1 MISYG
6 EAFLDNALRPG
17 TRSKLLCDSGAPK
30 EIEGHL
36 HEILIVD
43 DERHIRELLARW
55 IGAEGLSISQSANA
69 EDALSLMSERQIA
82 VVLIDKDMPGH
93 DGTWL
98 IEQIQKR
105 HPGVAMI
112 LATGDPTVPP
122 RVSMS
127 TGVLNYLVKPFK
139 HEMVVAAVKDAV
151 RWHEAQ
157 AQRRHEGAADSI
169 DTWLQ
174 QGGADRPPKGET

>member
-1 MISYG
+1 VC
-6 EAFLDNALRPG
+6 FV
-17 TRSKLLCDSGAPK
+17 APK
-30 EIEGHL
+30 EIEVHV

-55 IGAEGLSISQSANA
+55 IGDEDFAISESANA
-69 EDALSLMSERQIA
+69 EHALSLMSERPIA

-105 HPGVAMI
+105 HPGVAML
-112 LATGDPTVPP
+112 LATGDPAVAP

-127 TGVLNYLVKPFK
+127 TGVLDYLVKPFTR
-139 HEMVVAAVKDAV
+139 EMVVAAVKDAV
-151 RWHEAQ
+151 RWHEAA
-157 AQRRHEGAADSI
+157 AQRPHEGAADSI

-174 QGGADRPPKGET
+174 QGGADRPRKSDSQTD

>member
-1 MISYG
+1 LS
-6 EAFLDNALRPG
+6 D
-17 TRSKLLCDSGAPK
+17 
-30 EIEGHL
+30 
-36 HEILIVD
+36 ILIVD

-55 IGAEGLSISQSANA
+55 IGDEGFAITQAADAESA
-69 EDALSLMSERQIA
+69 LTLMSERPIA

-98 IEQIQKR
+98 IEQIQQR
-105 HPGVAMI
+105 HPGVAML
-112 LATGDPTVPP
+112 LATGDPTVAP

-139 HEMVVAAVKDAV
+139 HETVVAAVKDAV
-151 RWHEAQ
+151 RWHDAA
-157 AQRRHEGAADSI
+157 AQRPHEGAADSI

-174 QGGADRPPKGET
+174 QSAADPAKE